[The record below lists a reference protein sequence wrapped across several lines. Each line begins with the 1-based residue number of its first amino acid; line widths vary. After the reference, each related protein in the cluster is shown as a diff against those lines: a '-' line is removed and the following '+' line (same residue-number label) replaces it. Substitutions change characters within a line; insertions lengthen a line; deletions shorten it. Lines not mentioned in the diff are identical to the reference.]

1 MTPRRVKLVVLFG
14 GRSAEHDVSRVTA
27 SHVLRA
33 VDPLRYEIT
42 AIAIDR
48 QGRWHLAED
57 VVKALAEG
65 PDALPDELP
74 VGGVAVEPLAALTPE
89 VPDGGPS
96 MTGIAP
102 AATGD
107 RSTATSD
114 DGTAPTGPGW
124 TPTVVLPLLHG
135 PFGEDGTVQGLLEL
149 AGVPYVGAGV
159 LGSALAMDK
168 AKAREVFAH
177 HGIPQARWLSYR
189 AGELPRDVGSV
200 VGERLG
206 YPCFTKPANLGSS
219 VGVCKVHDE
228 RELAAAIELAFGYDE
243 WLVVEEAI
251 PGREIELGVLGNG
264 DPRVSVPGEII
275 PGAEFYD
282 YDDKYLDDRA
292 KLLVPAPLP
301 PSVVEELQRLAL
313 LAYRAV
319 RGDGMARVDFFYEE
333 EGRSRGPL
341 LNEVNTIPGF
351 TPISMY
357 PKLWAASG
365 VPYAALI
372 DELVDLAL
380 DRWQRRQARI
390 RTDR

>member
-33 VDPLRYEIT
+33 VDPASYDVT

-48 QGRWHLAED
+48 DGRWLLAQD
-57 VVKALAEG
+57 AIAALADG
-65 PDALPDELP
+65 PDAVPDALPVAGPP
-74 VGGVAVEPLAALTPE
+74 VDPLTVL
-89 VPDGGPS
+89 S
-96 MTGIAP
+96 
-102 AATGD
+102 AT
-107 RSTATSD
+107 R
-114 DGTAPTGPGW
+114 TGPRSSSDA
-124 TPTVVLPLLHG
+124 PTVVVPLLHG

-168 AKAREVFAH
+168 AKAREVCAYA
-177 HGIPQARWLSYR
+177 GIPQARWLSVR
-189 AGELPRDVGSV
+189 ADEVPADLASM

-206 YPCFTKPANLGSS
+206 FPCFTKPANLGSS
-219 VGVCKVHDE
+219 VGVCKVHGE
-228 RELAAAIELAFGYDE
+228 RELAAAVELAFSYDE

-251 PGREIELGVLGNG
+251 VGREIELAVLGNG
-264 DPRVSVPGEII
+264 EPRVSVPGEII

-282 YDDKYLDDRA
+282 YEDKYVDDRA
-292 KLLVPAPLP
+292 KRLIPAPLP
-301 PSVVEELQRLAL
+301 ADVVADFQRWAL
-313 LAYRAV
+313 EAYRAV
-319 RGDGMARVDFFYEE
+319 RAEGMARVDFFYEE
-333 EGRSRGPL
+333 EGPARGPL

-365 VPYAALI
+365 VPYAGLI
-372 DELVDLAL
+372 DQLVDLAI
-380 DRWQRRQARI
+380 DRWHRRQRCT